1 MRRWELQRLSN
12 SEAVRSLGHR
22 ALAGHHWVYRN
33 TSHHVLKPATTSGN
47 ITLMNPPKA
56 LTKHQL
62 KSEATRTALL
72 EAAAVI
78 FARDGYERAQIDEI
92 AKVSGRTRGAVYAQ
106 YKTKEQLFFA
116 VQEQRIN
123 DATRNAQ
130 TALSKLSGA
139 SQQERLRVVRETFA
153 DLDESRAA
161 FLEIELKLYAIRN
174 PDASK
179 AWHDQFIQIFGGE
192 QFAKEFGLKRE
203 SGRSKIESRYM
214 ALSSLKSGLMLALY
228 FLPER
233 LAPKEVS
240 QVLREVFDGLFPPS
254 SFIENKPEATGKKQK
269 VRNTSKR

>member
-1 MRRWELQRLSN
+1 
-12 SEAVRSLGHR
+12 
-22 ALAGHHWVYRN
+22 
-33 TSHHVLKPATTSGN
+33 
-47 ITLMNPPKA
+47 MNPPKA
-56 LTKHQL
+56 PTKHQL

-72 EAAAVI
+72 EAAALI

-92 AKVSGRTRGAVYAQ
+92 AKMSGRTRGAVYAQ

-116 VQEQRIN
+116 VQEQRIS

-130 TALSKLSGA
+130 AALSKLGGA
-139 SQQERLRVVRETFA
+139 SQQKRLRVVRETFA

-179 AWHDQFIQIFGGE
+179 AWHDQFIQIFEGE

-203 SGRSKIESRYM
+203 PGRSKIESRYL

-254 SFIENKPEATGKKQK
+254 SFRESGEVKAGGKN
-269 VRNTSKR
+269 RRSRTA

>member
-1 MRRWELQRLSN
+1 
-12 SEAVRSLGHR
+12 
-22 ALAGHHWVYRN
+22 
-33 TSHHVLKPATTSGN
+33 
-47 ITLMNPPKA
+47 MNPPKA
-56 LTKHQL
+56 KTKHQL

-92 AKVSGRTRGAVYAQ
+92 AKLSGRTRGAVYAQ

-123 DATRNAQ
+123 DATRDAQ
-130 TALSKLSGA
+130 AALSKLGDA
-139 SQQERLRVVRETFA
+139 SQQERLRVIRETFA
-153 DLDESRAA
+153 NLDEARAA
-161 FLEIELKLYAIRN
+161 FLELELKLYAIRK

-179 AWHDQFIQIFGGE
+179 AWHDQYIQIFEGE
-192 QFAKEFGLKRE
+192 RFAKEFGLKRE
-203 SGRSKIESRYM
+203 PGRSKIESRYI

-228 FLPER
+228 FLPEK

-254 SFIENKPEATGKKQK
+254 SFLENAPVK
-269 VRNTSKR
+269 VRSKKKKSKT